1 MTASDLSQVASPAAG
16 VVVAVT
22 LLALALGSRTIRWPL
37 PSVACGLFLAWSIAA
52 MVHEGPLGFW
62 SHHVGSLWETQI
74 WMDLLLAASVAWV
87 ALLPRLRSVGMRPV
101 PWLVLVLASGSIGLL
116 ALLGRLL
123 HLEER
128 RASEA

>member
-1 MTASDLSQVASPAAG
+1 MTASDLSQVASPVAG
-16 VVVAVT
+16 VVVAVS
-22 LLALALGSRTIRWPL
+22 LLALTLGARAVRWPL
-37 PSVACGLFLAWSIAA
+37 PATACGLFVAWSIAA
-52 MVHEGPLGFW
+52 IAHEGPLGFW
-62 SHHVGSLWETQI
+62 DHHVGSLWETQI

-101 PWLVLVLASGSIGLL
+101 PWLLLVLASGSIGLL
-116 ALLGRLL
+116 ALLGRVL